1 MGGREVNVQDSPRV
15 SAAARLDRLPIF
27 SFHRR
32 IMWLLAFCF
41 FFELGDINIFAF
53 SAPAIRSQWG
63 ISIGTIGFI
72 TSGTFFGMF
81 LGAAAGGWFA
91 DRVGRKRALT
101 IAVAWFSLFSLL
113 NALAWEPNGLFAARL
128 LTGIGLSAMTAIGIT
143 YIAEMFPARARGTF
157 QGWVMGLGLCG
168 IPAAALVARILVPA
182 FPFGWRLVF
191 VWGALAIIF
200 PLLAR
205 SLEESPRW
213 YEKRGQFAAADEALA
228 RIEAAALREAGPLM
242 RPDPLVIAPREG
254 HFAELFGP
262 RILPRTLILVAAWM
276 FQTLGFYGF
285 SAWVP
290 TFLVEHGFKLV
301 DSLNW
306 AFAMQ
311 CMGVPGAFM
320 AALVSDRWQRKYWIT
335 LFAILIATC
344 GILYGL
350 SSEAI
355 FIVAFGGMMTMFI
368 QAFAPLLYA
377 YTAECFPTEIRSSG
391 TGFTYGVGRLSNA
404 FGPLLIAFLFTH
416 YGYITVFVYIAAC
429 WLVVA
434 ATVGAVG
441 PLTRGRSL

>member
-1 MGGREVNVQDSPRV
+1 MNLQDVQRV

-32 IMWLLAFCF
+32 MMWLLSFCF
-41 FFELGDINIFAF
+41 FFELGDINTFAF
-53 SAPAIRSQWG
+53 SAPAIRAQWG
-63 ISIGTIGFI
+63 ISIDTIAHI

-81 LGAAAGGWFA
+81 VGAATGGWFA
-91 DRVGRKRALT
+91 DWVGRKRALI

-113 NALAWEPNGLFAARL
+113 NAIAWEPIGLFTARL

-157 QGWVMGLGLCG
+157 QGWVMGIGLCG
-168 IPAAALVARILVPA
+168 IPGAALVARLLVPA

-191 VWGALAIIF
+191 VWGAVALAF
-200 PLLAR
+200 PLLGR
-205 SLEESPRW
+205 RLEESPRW
-213 YEKRGQFAAADEALA
+213 YEKRGQFAAADEVLK
-228 RIEAAALREAGPLM
+228 RIEAAAAREAGILPP
-242 RPDPLVIAPREG
+242 PDPRTVAPREG
-254 HFAELFGP
+254 HLVELFAP
-262 RILPRTLILVAAWM
+262 EVLPRTLILVTAWI

-311 CMGVPGAFM
+311 LIGVPGAFI
-320 AALVSDRWQRKYWIT
+320 AAFLSDRWQRKYWIT
-335 LFAILIATC
+335 MFAMLIATC

-350 SSEAI
+350 SSEAL
-355 FIVAFGGMMTMFI
+355 FIVAFGGLMTMCI

-391 TGFTYGVGRLSNA
+391 TGFTYGVGRLSGA
-404 FGPLLIAFLFTH
+404 FGPQLIAFLFTD
-416 YGYITVFVYIAAC
+416 YGYMTVFAYIATC

-434 ATVGAVG
+434 ATIGLVG
-441 PLTRGRSL
+441 PLTRGRTL